1 MVGDEQLKSGSKKG
15 GKRHF
20 ELFLGIFTSPTLPIE
35 TQGALPKY
43 PLFTTL
49 CKTRNVVLNRVG
61 GGLQAFPGGLTHSAG
76 TSKDASNPVQ

>member
-35 TQGALPKY
+35 T
-43 PLFTTL
+43 
-49 CKTRNVVLNRVG
+49 
-61 GGLQAFPGGLTHSAG
+61 
-76 TSKDASNPVQ
+76 

>member
-1 MVGDEQLKSGSKKG
+1 MFTGDERPTSTPDATNGGDEQLKSGSKKG

-20 ELFLGIFTSPTLPIE
+20 ELFLDIFTSPTLPIK

-49 CKTRNVVLNRVG
+49 SKTRSIELNRV
-61 GGLQAFPGGLTHSAG
+61 
-76 TSKDASNPVQ
+76 